1 MRRICQ
7 PLLARLGREGKSAN
21 VSLPQ
26 QLCTEGLCL
35 SGTSEN
41 AAVNAVPPAGQ
52 RFELTPIR
60 LPVLATFAAL
70 IAGLGLGVILS
81 DVAIPAWLTDSI
93 ALVGSLWLRA
103 LQMTIIPLVASL
115 LVLGLAQ
122 MIDAASAGASARR
135 FVALVLGVAVTGGV
149 FTAIM
154 LPLVLDVL
162 PIPQSASDFLA
173 DIPDDAGAVPGI
185 LEFLKSL
192 IAPNII
198 AAASETAMLPLTI
211 FFALLAV
218 AITRLPSDQ
227 SETMLRFFHALANA
241 MLQIIGWVL
250 WIAPVGVLALA
261 MGVGLKSGAGAFATL
276 AHYIAVVSAMGGF
289 ILVLAYALAWG
300 LGGIGLARFARAVLP
315 AQAVA
320 VSTQSSL
327 ASLPA
332 MLDSASRLDLRP
344 STAEFVLPLAVAIFR
359 ATSVAM
365 NLAVALYV
373 AALAGVQVSPGLVAI
388 GIAVAVVISVGS
400 VSLPGSISFVV
411 SIGPI
416 ALAMGVPIEP
426 LALLVAVEM
435 LPDIMRTLGNVT
447 MNVAVTS
454 VVDKGATGERA

>member
-1 MRRICQ
+1 ME
-7 PLLARLGREGKSAN
+7 PLERARLAN
-21 VSLPQ
+21 SPIEDA
-26 QLCTEGLCL
+26 TG
-35 SGTSEN
+35 
-41 AAVNAVPPAGQ
+41 AAQG
-52 RFELTPIR
+52 RFELTAIR
-60 LPVLATFAAL
+60 LPVAATFGAL
-70 IAGLGLGVILS
+70 VVGLGAGVVFSGAGLRAEVTQSVGLIG
-81 DVAIPAWLTDSI
+81 T
-93 ALVGSLWLRA
+93 LWLRA

-115 LVLGLAQ
+115 LVIGLAQ
-122 MIDAASAGASARR
+122 MVQAARAGTAARL
-135 FVALVLGVAVTGGV
+135 FLVLVIAVALAGGV
-149 FTAIM
+149 FTALVM
-154 LPLVLDVL
+154 PLVLDVFA
-162 PIPQSASDFLA
+162 IPVTATGFLA
-173 DIPDDAGAVPGI
+173 EDPGDTGAVPSI

-192 IAPNII
+192 VAPNII
-198 AAASETAMLPLTI
+198 AAAGETAMLPVTI

-218 AITRLPSDQ
+218 AITRLPASQSDI
-227 SETMLRFFHALANA
+227 LLGFFHALANA

-250 WIAPVGVLALA
+250 WLAPAGVAALA
-261 MGVGLKSGAGAFATL
+261 FGVGLKSGGGAFAAL
-276 AHYIAVVSAMGGF
+276 AHYIVIVSAMGGF
-289 ILVLAYALAWG
+289 ILVLAYGLAWSM
-300 LGGIGLARFARAVLP
+300 GGVGIIRFARAVVP

-332 MLDSASRLDLRP
+332 MLDSASRLGLQE

-373 AALAGVQVSPGLVAI
+373 AALAGIAVPPAMIAV
-388 GIAVAVVISVGS
+388 GIAVALVISVGS

-447 MNVAVTS
+447 MNVAVTAM
-454 VVDKGATGERA
+454 VDRLAGQGPSDQGPNS